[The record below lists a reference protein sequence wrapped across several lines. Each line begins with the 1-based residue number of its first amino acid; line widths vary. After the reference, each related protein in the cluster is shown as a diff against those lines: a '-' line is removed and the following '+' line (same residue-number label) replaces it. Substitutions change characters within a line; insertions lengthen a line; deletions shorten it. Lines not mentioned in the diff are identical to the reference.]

1 MSSNLTLRKFD
12 PRKMERQRIDPK
24 KGPPTV
30 LLIGSKRTGKSTLM
44 QCLIYYLRKIPSG
57 IIVTGSLNS
66 AEQFSS
72 FFPQCCIFNTLDK
85 SMTERISSIM
95 DQQEEMNEKHKQ
107 KYGQNSKKSKKY
119 YSTMILMDDC
129 GYDTSYFRGNKVIN
143 RLFMNGRH
151 YNVLNIIS
159 LQYCKSIPPDL
170 RKNADYV
177 FIMREPS
184 IKERKKL
191 HDEFAGIVPTFSN
204 FCSIMDSCTE
214 NYQCLVIDKTVVQ
227 SNKLSDNIFF
237 FKADYPPRKFKAC
250 CKDIWEYNEQFF
262 KKKIVETVGAKA
274 SNSARVS
281 PSDANKNVSESNKKK
296 QKKKK
301 QQQRKKRNEKVIH
314 L

>member
-66 AEQFSS
+66 EEQFSS
-72 FFPQCCIFNTLDK
+72 FFPRCFIFNTLDK
-85 SMTERISSIM
+85 SMTDRISKI
-95 DQQEEMNEKHKQ
+95 MNEQEKRNEQHKQ
-107 KYGQNSKKSKKY
+107 KYGKHAKEHSKEY

-129 GYDTSYFRGNKVIN
+129 GYDTAYFRGNKTIN

-191 HDEFAGIVPTFSN
+191 YDEFAGIVPSFSN

-214 NYQCLVIDKTVVQ
+214 IYQCLVIDKTVVQ

-237 FKADYPPRKFKAC
+237 FKADYPPKKFKAC
-250 CKDIWEYNEQFF
+250 CKEAWEYNDECFNIQRRILKNTKVKKNGSNSDSNLT
-262 KKKIVETVGAKA
+262 KKK
-274 SNSARVS
+274 S
-281 PSDANKNVSESNKKK
+281 
-296 QKKKK
+296 KKKK
-301 QQQRKKRNEKVIH
+301 RRKKGNEKVIH